1 MHSNFQMTAYPGDR
15 GGADRSGITRALRGQ
30 SFLGAQPYLF
40 MGRIMAARI
49 KTFIANRWSLQY
61 RTHTE
66 IHFFCELS
74 LAFETNHSHSQG
86 SMNTMWR
93 SQ

>member
-1 MHSNFQMTAYPGDR
+1 MHSNFQVTAYPFDR
-15 GGADRSGITRALRGQ
+15 GGADSSVITRALRGL
-30 SFLGAQPYLF
+30 LGAQPYLF

-61 RTHTE
+61 RTLTE

-74 LAFETNHSHSQG
+74 LAFETNHSPLYG
-86 SMNTMWR
+86 SMNAKWR
-93 SQ
+93 LQ